1 MPLQWKGE
9 GVLKKGD
16 CVEEMQAKGHVIF
29 VLYLYL
35 MLVAE
40 EENKPIVKIGNLN
53 TNYPIKFLSTDQG
66 VWDKSWPLNL
76 LSNDLFKILK

>member
-1 MPLQWKGE
+1 MKR
-9 GVLKKGD
+9 D
-16 CVEEMQAKGHVIF
+16 RVEETQAKGHVIF

>member
-16 CVEEMQAKGHVIF
+16 RVEETQAKGHVIF

-35 MLVAE
+35 VLVAE
-40 EENKPIVKIGNLN
+40 E
-53 TNYPIKFLSTDQG
+53 
-66 VWDKSWPLNL
+66 
-76 LSNDLFKILK
+76 